1 MKAKDFNYDG
11 YNLSDMGYILCD
23 FNNGGDLKTIANGSQ
38 ISFNTAPV
46 QFGSK
51 HELLSTE
58 YTECLTSTF
67 QICRNPCIYEDME
80 ISPRELRHLM
90 RWLNRKDYRKFKI
103 LEQDYMVLYFEASF
117 NISRI
122 ELNGTL
128 FGLELNMFTNR
139 PYALQDP
146 QKVTIINETPNEIKT
161 VAPFSDEE
169 GYIYPSTRIEV
180 KGDGDLTI
188 YNVLDNRITSIAN
201 CVSGEVITM
210 NYPIIETS
218 IDSHKIQNDFNWNFL
233 RFTNNLKTAKNQL
246 VISLPCKIILE
257 YSPAVKIGI

>member
-1 MKAKDFNYDG
+1 MHAKDFNYDG
-11 YNLSDMGYILCD
+11 FNLSDMGYILCD
-23 FNNGGDLKTIANGSQ
+23 FSNGGSLETIANGSQ
-38 ISFNTAPV
+38 ISFSTTPV
-46 QFGSK
+46 QSGAK

-67 QICRNPCIYEDME
+67 QICKNPCIYEDME
-80 ISPRELRHLM
+80 ISPRELRQLM
-90 RWLNRKDYRKFKI
+90 RWLNRKSYHKFKF

-128 FGLELNMFTNR
+128 YGLELNMFTNR

-146 QKVTIINETPNEIKT
+146 QKITIINDTPNETKT
-161 VAPFSDEE
+161 VALFSDEE
-169 GYIYPSTRIEV
+169 GYICPSTRIEI
-180 KGDGDLTI
+180 KGDGDLNI
-188 YNVLDNRITSIAN
+188 HNVLDNKVTSIAN

-218 IDSHKIQNDFNWNFL
+218 VESHKIQNDFNWNFL
-233 RFTNNLKTAKNQL
+233 RFVNALETVRNQL
-246 VISLPCKIILE
+246 VISLPCKIVLE